1 MIKSPSTVLNDI
13 IIIGQ
18 QPWDTEI
25 GSNCKNIAL
34 ELSKTNRVLYINSP
48 LDRITLYR
56 GKQDPKVQK
65 RINVIRQKED
75 GLILIQDNLWNYYP
89 DCIVESINFLS
100 PTAIFS
106 FINKFNN
113 RRLAKSIGKAVDRL
127 NFKDIILFNDN
138 EMFKGFYLQDFL
150 KPTLSI
156 YYSRDYM
163 LGVDY
168 WKKHGQVLEPLL
180 IGKSDLCFANSAY
193 LAAYCSTY
201 NDKSYNVGQGCEIE
215 SFKNVSNNPI
225 SEFTGLNKPL
235 IGYVG
240 ALNSQRLAI
249 SIIEH
254 IAVTYPEYTI
264 VLVGPEDETFMASTL
279 HNLKNV
285 IFLGQRAVKELP
297 AFINAFDICINPQ
310 LVNEI
315 TIGNYPRKIDE
326 YLALGK
332 PVIATHTK
340 TMEAFKDYV
349 YLAENKEDYVR
360 LIALAI
366 AEDSE
371 LKSSERKAFA
381 FTHTWENSVQEMKN
395 KIAAALETVAG

>member
-1 MIKSPSTVLNDI
+1 MIKSPSKILNDI

-56 GKQDPKVQK
+56 GKHDPKVQK
-65 RINVIRQKED
+65 RINVIKQKEE
-75 GLILIQDNLWNYYP
+75 GLVIIQDNLWNYYP

-100 PTAIFS
+100 PTTIFS

-113 RRLAKSIGKAVDRL
+113 RRLAKSIGKAVRKL
-127 NFKDIILFNDN
+127 GFKNIILFNDN

-168 WKKHGQVLEPLL
+168 WKKHGKILEPLL

-193 LAAYCSTY
+193 LAEYCSTY

-215 SFKNVSNNPI
+215 SFKNVSDDAI
-225 SEFTGLNKPL
+225 AELSGLNWPI

-240 ALNSQRLAI
+240 ALNSQRLDLGI
-249 SIIEH
+249 VEH
-254 IAVTYPEYTI
+254 IAISYPDYTV
-264 VLVGPEDETFMASTL
+264 VLVGPEDDTFLASSL

-285 IFLGQRAVKELP
+285 VFLGQQAVKDLP
-297 AFINAFDICINPQ
+297 GFINAFDICINPQ

-332 PVIATHTK
+332 PVIATRTK

-349 YLAENKEDYVR
+349 YLAETKEDYVQ
-360 LIALAI
+360 LITLAI
-366 AEDSE
+366 AEDTA
-371 LKSSERKAFA
+371 LKNSERKAFA